1 MIELSGFKKP
11 AREAAVIIG
20 IACALGLLAGLLHP
34 RGYRLEPAA
43 AVSRDAIV
51 HIGAV
56 QAKAKLDRGA
66 LFIDART
73 GPEFKECAIPGAVN
87 LPARPEPLSRRTLQE
102 RLVLF
107 EREVEPVVYGD
118 GERPDIDE
126 ILARALVEAGHTRRA
141 YILSGGIAEWEAM
154 GFPVRRD
161 SGEPLEGQ

>member
-1 MIELSGFKKP
+1 MARKAKSGP
-11 AREAAVIIG
+11 SRMAGAPGV
-20 IACALGLLAGLLHP
+20 LPGLRRP
-34 RGYRLEPAA
+34 RGYRLGPAA

-73 GPEFKECAIPGAVN
+73 GPELKECAIPGAVN
-87 LPARPEPLSRRTLQE
+87 LPARPEPLSRRPLQE

-118 GERPDIDE
+118 GERTDIDE
-126 ILARALVEAGHTRRA
+126 ILARGRVE
-141 YILSGGIAEWEAM
+141 
-154 GFPVRRD
+154 
-161 SGEPLEGQ
+161 